1 MCLNTHPYACLP
13 KTPTLSLGEQSMGY
27 QKATPSHCCALSQFT
42 AGQERNEAL
51 DQSKAAQARQ
61 AARYR
66 GLLRASDDAVI
77 ASMSTKT
84 REVIWG
90 GRIMG
95 AKMRAQTA
103 RQEARKAAR
112 AADRAEAEAWSVR
125 MEGYGGPAQP
135 SPTIG
140 QCLNGG
146 YGWLEIE
153 CCRCKTRASM
163 PLDAIRRA
171 RDTPIWK
178 LEPSFRCRSCGT
190 RRYKPP
196 VRMIKLTE
204 QREITPYKWVHPD
217 EER

>member
-1 MCLNTHPYACLP
+1 MD
-13 KTPTLSLGEQSMGY
+13 LG
-27 QKATPSHCCALSQFT
+27 APC
-42 AGQERNEAL
+42 
-51 DQSKAAQARQ
+51 
-61 AARYR
+61 
-66 GLLRASDDAVI
+66 
-77 ASMSTKT
+77 
-84 REVIWG
+84 
-90 GRIMG
+90 G
-95 AKMRAQTA
+95 AY
-103 RQEARKAAR
+103 
-112 AADRAEAEAWSVR
+112 AEAVVDPHGRRWW
-125 MEGYGGPAQP
+125 GPAQP

-146 YGWLEIE
+146 YDWLEIE

-190 RRYKPP
+190 PRYKPP

>member
-1 MCLNTHPYACLP
+1 
-13 KTPTLSLGEQSMGY
+13 
-27 QKATPSHCCALSQFT
+27 
-42 AGQERNEAL
+42 
-51 DQSKAAQARQ
+51 
-61 AARYR
+61 
-66 GLLRASDDAVI
+66 
-77 ASMSTKT
+77 MSTKK

-95 AKMRAQTA
+95 AKMRAETA
-103 RQEARKAAR
+103 RQQARNAAR

-153 CCRCKTRASM
+153 CCRCKTRASL

-178 LEPSFRCRSCGT
+178 LERDEVRFGHIRRLRNSWRT
-190 RRYKPP
+190 RP
-196 VRMIKLTE
+196 VR
-204 QREITPYKWVHPD
+204 RSAGSA
-217 EER
+217 R

>member
-1 MCLNTHPYACLP
+1 
-13 KTPTLSLGEQSMGY
+13 
-27 QKATPSHCCALSQFT
+27 
-42 AGQERNEAL
+42 
-51 DQSKAAQARQ
+51 
-61 AARYR
+61 
-66 GLLRASDDAVI
+66 
-77 ASMSTKT
+77 MSTKT
-84 REVIWG
+84 RELYGAG
-90 GRIMG
+90 GSWARMCAPMRP
-95 AKMRAQTA
+95 AKRLGKPPVQPTG
-103 RQEARKAAR
+103 RKRKAA
-112 AADRAEAEAWSVR
+112 WSIC

-153 CCRCKTRASM
+153 CCRCKTRASL

>member
-1 MCLNTHPYACLP
+1 
-13 KTPTLSLGEQSMGY
+13 
-27 QKATPSHCCALSQFT
+27 
-42 AGQERNEAL
+42 
-51 DQSKAAQARQ
+51 
-61 AARYR
+61 
-66 GLLRASDDAVI
+66 
-77 ASMSTKT
+77 MSTRT

-95 AKMRAQTA
+95 ADMRAQTV

-112 AADRAEAEAWSVR
+112 AADRAEAEALVGPD

-146 YGWLEIE
+146 CGWLEIE

-204 QREITPYKWVHPD
+204 QRQITSYKWVHPD